1 METSGQSAEGTRD
14 SATVSGEVRRQH
26 MEGWGGLLLV
36 PRGWDPRSLC
46 KALQWQGV
54 GSGDET

>member
-26 MEGWGGLLLV
+26 MEGLGWSSSGTKGLGPKIPVQSFTVAGRGEWG
-36 PRGWDPRSLC
+36 
-46 KALQWQGV
+46 
-54 GSGDET
+54 